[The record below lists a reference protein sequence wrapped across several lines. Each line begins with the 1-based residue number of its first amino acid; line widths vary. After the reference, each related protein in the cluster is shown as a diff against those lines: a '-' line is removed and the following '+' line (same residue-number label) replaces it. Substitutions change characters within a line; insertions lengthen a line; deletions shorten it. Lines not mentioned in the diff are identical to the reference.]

1 MNGSTGIDGSVALV
15 TGANRGIGRA
25 ITEALLE
32 RGARKVYAAARDPK
46 TLEELT
52 QRHGPRVVALRLDV
66 TNADQVAEAARQATD
81 VDLLINNAGL
91 VEPGELITDTIVD
104 VAHREME
111 VNYFGPL
118 RMLQRFADT
127 LEQRGGAIVNVN
139 SAAGLTNSPFIPTY
153 SASKAA
159 LHSLTQA
166 SRALLASRGV
176 TVYGVYAGAVDTD
189 MSKGFNIEKSSA
201 QDVATRIL
209 DGVEAGDEDIFPDAW
224 AVAFAE
230 QFNSSPKDSERQAAA
245 AIAA

>member
-1 MNGSTGIDGSVALV
+1 MKGSTRIEGSVALV
-15 TGANRGIGRA
+15 TGASRGTGRA

-32 RGARKVYAAARDPK
+32 RGAVKVYATARDPK
-46 TLEELT
+46 TLDELT
-52 QRHGPRVVALRLDV
+52 QQYGPRVVALRLDV
-66 TNADQVAEAARQATD
+66 TNADQVAEAAQQATD

-91 VEPGELITDTIVD
+91 VEPGELVTETTVD
-104 VAHREME
+104 VARREME

-118 RMLQRFADT
+118 RMLQRFAYG
-127 LEQRGGAIVNVN
+127 LSQRGGAIVNVI

-166 SRALLASRGV
+166 SRALLAARGV
-176 TVYGVYAGAVDTD
+176 TVYGVYPGAVDTD
-189 MSKGFNIEKSSA
+189 MSKGFDIEKSSP
-201 QDVATRIL
+201 QDIATGIL
-209 DGVEAGDEDIFPDAW
+209 DGVEAGDEDIFPGDW